1 MAIAIVLVFVIGWV
15 PYQTTT
21 LLFIYVPEV
30 FNFFVSHFLLYAA
43 ITYFLAI
50 KNCAINPII
59 CLTFSRNYR

>member
-21 LLFIYVPEV
+21 LLLIYVPEV
-30 FNFFVSHFLLYAA
+30 FTFFVLHFLLYAV

-50 KNCAINPII
+50 TNCAINPII